1 MLNGILL
8 NTSAGAVAIGAVM
21 LASQFG
27 SGPIGSGV
35 YGPDQA
41 LASLRS
47 GPDQPERNWTI
58 TTELADLMEMDSVLA
73 PFLAARLDASH
84 YTLDR
89 VISGES
95 RVPRLFLPRLPEDL
109 KDVADTDTR
118 KSIFLRTILPL
129 VLQSNREILAERRR
143 LLAARKLIDAGK
155 ALPVTDA
162 IWLEKLADKYKTPA
176 DDLDRLVRRV
186 DVVPVALA
194 LAQAV
199 EESGWGSSRFA
210 RLGNAIFGQYTTL
223 DDHGLIPKQAGDE
236 PEFKIK
242 AFPDLLTGIRSYM
255 RNLNTHPAYAGLRRK
270 RAEIRADGGKPL
282 GRVLAVTLTGYS
294 ERGFDYVKTLHL
306 IIDAN
311 DLSDLEKKARLAP
324 PSAPAPVS

>member
-8 NTSAGAVAIGAVM
+8 NTSAGAIAIGAVV

-27 SGPIGSGV
+27 AGPIGSGV
-35 YGPDQA
+35 YGSDRA
-41 LASLRS
+41 LASYGS
-47 GPDQPERNWTI
+47 GPEQPEQNWTM

-84 YTLDR
+84 YTLNR

-95 RVPRLFLPRLPEDL
+95 QVPRLFLPRLPSDL
-109 KDVADTDTR
+109 KEVPDTDTR

-143 LLAARKLIDAGK
+143 LFAAKRLVDAGK
-155 ALPVTDA
+155 APAVSEI
-162 IWLEKLADKYKTPA
+162 IWLEQLAEKYKTSA
-176 DDLDRLVRRV
+176 DDMDRLIRRV

-223 DDHGLIPKQAGDE
+223 DDHGIIPKQAGSD
-236 PEFKIK
+236 PDFKIK
-242 AFPDLLTGIRSYM
+242 AFPDLLSGIRSYM
-255 RNLNTHPAYAGLRRK
+255 RNLNIHPAYAGLRRK
-270 RAEIRADGGKPL
+270 RSEIRAAGQKPV
-282 GRVLAVTLTGYS
+282 GRALAVTLTGYS

-311 DLSDLEKKARLAP
+311 DLSELEERARLAP
-324 PSAPAPVS
+324 PATTTPVS